1 MYSYNDSYRVS
12 TIFSPVFTFVL
23 TYTFCKSYSKIDYQ
37 GVTMS
42 EETITQQPQIP
53 TEPKTTKELFKA
65 LCGFHKE
72 CPEIPKN
79 SKSFHGPYA
88 NIDDINM
95 IINPLLSKHG
105 LFITHEPHNDNYL
118 TTRIFHIS
126 GGYLESTYPIFI
138 ARKIDSQAW
147 GSAITYAKRYAT
159 VAMLNLV
166 VGDPDDDGN
175 RQNNYITNTKK
186 KTPPKKTPPPKHRQT
201 SKAQLAKNIEREAKK
216 QTAHSKKFFED
227 KAKASAP
234 KPTPMCPRPEW
245 EQMEKT
251 WDDTERVR
259 FQRSIKEIN
268 IGYDELKDCLYER
281 GLRKPSSMEREKRI
295 KLLKLLQ
302 TEGLEVVARLTP
314 DAKK

>member
-1 MYSYNDSYRVS
+1 
-12 TIFSPVFTFVL
+12 
-23 TYTFCKSYSKIDYQ
+23 
-37 GVTMS
+37 MS

-65 LCGFHKE
+65 LCGFHKD

-118 TTRIFHIS
+118 TTRIFHVS

-138 ARKIDSQAW
+138 ARKVDSQAW

-175 RQNNYITNTKK
+175 RQNNYTNTKK
-186 KTPPKKTPPPKHRQT
+186 NPPPKK
-201 SKAQLAKNIEREAKK
+201 AQPRRRTKKELDKMIKEESAKQAAHTEAFIKKKELEKQMQEYVPSPMPRE
-216 QTAHSKKFFED
+216 
-227 KAKASAP
+227 
-234 KPTPMCPRPEW
+234 EW
-245 EQMEKT
+245 ENTKKE
-251 WDDTERVR
+251 WDDTARVR
-259 FQRSIKEIN
+259 FMATLPKGITYE
-268 IGYDELKDCLYER
+268 ELKDALYER
-281 GLRKPSSMEREKRI
+281 GFKKPSSMKREKR
-295 KLLKLLQ
+295 LKLMELIHA
-302 TEGLEVVARLTP
+302 EGLEIIERMIP
-314 DAKK
+314 DAAK